1 MLSRIIQGLTG
12 IMKYSEMVGEAHSK
26 TYDIELMCSS
36 LKNDAIV
43 LKKEYPN
50 IAIVEGIENI
60 ANSARNIRRLF
71 KAHSPMARLKVQ
83 YELIPLVQEVIYDA
97 YFFTAVF
104 GNKNAE
110 KQHYEKDYFEMK
122 KNPYPFSYELSI
134 VVLAYDKLEYTKQCV
149 ESILDNVP
157 EISYELILLN
167 NGSSDS
173 TEDYFN
179 SLGVAKTIHL
189 KQNSLSNIR
198 LYSRITEGRYILSIN
213 NDVIVTPNAI
223 QNLLACIKSDARIGM
238 VVPTTPNI
246 SNDQDIPFA
255 YENYKQ
261 VQAYGAMHNVADAGM
276 WEDRHRLCNP
286 ISIMRASALR
296 KVGEHDSYF
305 VHGEFSDDALS
316 YRLRRAG
323 YRLILARDTFCY
335 HFGSVTL
342 QEAREKQ
349 NTLGISR
356 ALFMQ
361 RYGFDAWG
369 DAAMPPH

>member
-1 MLSRIIQGLTG
+1 
-12 IMKYSEMVGEAHSK
+12 MKYSEMVSEDHFK
-26 TYDIELMCSS
+26 TYDIDLMCFT
-36 LKNDAIV
+36 LRNDAIA
-43 LKKEYPN
+43 LKNECPN
-50 IAIVEGIENI
+50 IAIVEGLKNI
-60 ANSARNIRRLF
+60 ANSARNIQRLF
-71 KAHSPMARLKVQ
+71 KAHSPMVRFKVQ
-83 YELIPLVQEVIYDA
+83 YELIPLIQEVIYDA

-104 GNKNAE
+104 GNKEAE

-122 KNPYPFSYELSI
+122 KNPYLFRYEMSI

-157 EISYELILLN
+157 DSSYELILLN
-167 NGSSDS
+167 NGSSDG

-179 SLGVAKTIHL
+179 SLEVAKTIHL

-198 LYSRITEGRYILSIN
+198 LYSRITEGRYILSVN
-213 NDVIVTPNAI
+213 NDVIVTPTAM

-246 SNDQDIPFA
+246 SNDQAIPFA
-255 YENYKQ
+255 YESYKQ

-276 WEDRHRLCNP
+276 WEDRQRLCNP
-286 ISIMRASALR
+286 ISIMRASALS

-316 YRLRRAG
+316 YRLRSAG

-335 HFGSVTL
+335 HFGSVAL

-369 DAAMPPH
+369 DEVIAPPFGK

>member
-1 MLSRIIQGLTG
+1 MLSRIIQGLTA

-71 KAHSPMARLKVQ
+71 KAHSPMAILKVQ

-104 GNKNAE
+104 GNKEAE

-167 NGSSDS
+167 NGSSDG

-198 LYSRITEGRYILSIN
+198 LYSRITEGRYILSVN

-246 SNDQDIPFA
+246 SNDQDIPFV
-255 YENYKQ
+255 YEGYKQ

-276 WEDRHRLCNP
+276 WEDRIRLCNP
-286 ISIMRASALR
+286 IAIMRASALH
-296 KVGEHDSYF
+296 KAGEHDSYF

-316 YRLRRAG
+316 YRLSRAG
-323 YRLILARDTFCY
+323 YRLVLARDTFCY

-342 QEAREKQ
+342 QEGREKR